1 MLLVGYLIILNFI
14 APNLLHM
21 APKQHK
27 ASLLVAEDEESLR
40 EALKLN
46 LELEGY
52 EVTTVDNGPAVIKMV
67 KNEYFDLIVLDIML
81 PDMDGITVCETI
93 RMQHNDVPI
102 LFLSARNSSA
112 DRVEGLKKGGDD
124 YLTKPFN
131 LEELLLRVDK
141 LVTKNKK
148 IKEPQAML
156 DVYEF
161 DGCKIDFSAHE
172 CIDKDGASQE
182 LSKKEAA
189 LLKLLIEHEGEVVS
203 REQILQIVWG
213 YNVYPTTRTID
224 NFILNFRK
232 FFERDSRNPKHFH
245 SIRGIGYKF
254 TK

>member
-1 MLLVGYLIILNFI
+1 MVARQY
-14 APNLLHM
+14 
-21 APKQHK
+21 K

-52 EVTTVDNGPAVIKMV
+52 EVSTVDNGPAVVKTV
-67 KNEYFDLIVLDIML
+67 KNGYFDLIVLDIML

-131 LEELLLRVDK
+131 LEELLLRLDK
-141 LVTKNKK
+141 LLVKNKK
-148 IKEPQAML
+148 IKEPQAVG

-172 CIDKDGASQE
+172 CVDKNKRPQE
-182 LSKKEAA
+182 
-189 LLKLLIEHEGEVVS
+189 
-203 REQILQIVWG
+203 
-213 YNVYPTTRTID
+213 
-224 NFILNFRK
+224 
-232 FFERDSRNPKHFH
+232 
-245 SIRGIGYKF
+245 
-254 TK
+254 